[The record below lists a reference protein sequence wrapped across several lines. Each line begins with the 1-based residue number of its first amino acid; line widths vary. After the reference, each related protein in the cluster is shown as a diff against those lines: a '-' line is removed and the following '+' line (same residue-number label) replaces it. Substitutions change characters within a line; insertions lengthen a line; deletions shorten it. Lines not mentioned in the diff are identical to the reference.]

1 MRVLFLFLLLIDGVK
16 RADYNGTRKTYRRE
30 GVFSFRFYPLHYAL
44 TYSLNLNIV
53 KARLKARFFADLKL
67 IVNLLCVSL
76 LVLHNVVVNFGL
88 SKNVVNPAKSDKVK
102 KKV

>member
-1 MRVLFLFLLLIDGVK
+1 MRVLFLLLIDGVK
-16 RADYNGTRKTYRRE
+16 RAGYNGTGKTYHRE
-30 GVFSFRFYPLHYAL
+30 GVCSFRYYPLHYTL

-67 IVNLLCVSL
+67 IANLLCVSL

>member
-1 MRVLFLFLLLIDGVK
+1 MRVLFLLLIDGVK

-30 GVFSFRFYPLHYAL
+30 GVCSFRFYPLHYTL

-53 KARLKARFFADLKL
+53 KARLKARFFFADLKL
-67 IVNLLCVSL
+67 IANLLCVSL

-88 SKNVVNPAKSDKVK
+88 SKNVVYPAKSDKVK